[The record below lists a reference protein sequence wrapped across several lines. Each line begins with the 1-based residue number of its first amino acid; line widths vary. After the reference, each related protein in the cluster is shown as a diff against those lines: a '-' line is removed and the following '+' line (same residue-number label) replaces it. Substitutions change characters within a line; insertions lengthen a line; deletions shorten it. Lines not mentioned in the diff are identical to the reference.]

1 MADQAAT
8 LKDMAREGAA
18 LSPGSPGA
26 AVVAVTSG
34 KGGVGK
40 TNIASNL
47 AICLARGG
55 DRVVLMDA
63 DLGLGSV
70 DVLLGV
76 SPAYTMQN
84 MVEDGVP
91 LSDVM
96 LEGPG
101 GIRIL
106 PAGSGALSVTGLSD
120 ERKGALLTELM
131 KLEEDA
137 DILLLDTGAGI
148 SENVLYFCRAAGEV
162 ILVTSPEPT
171 AVTDAYAVI
180 KVLHQ
185 TGSRANIR
193 VLVNNVRRPKEAQDV
208 FESLRRVSERFLGVA
223 LDYCGMVPVDTNVPR
238 SVVQQKAFIQAFPA
252 SPASR
257 AIEDLAMTVVSWNGG
272 EKGVVGIRGFWERII
287 ATRP

>member
-18 LSPGSPGA
+18 LSPGLPRVK
-26 AVVAVTSG
+26 VVAVTSG

-40 TNIASNL
+40 TNIAANL
-47 AICLARGG
+47 AICLSRGG

-70 DVLLGV
+70 DVLLGI
-76 SPAYTMQN
+76 SPVYTMQN
-84 MVEDGVP
+84 MVEDGVQ

-96 LEGPG
+96 MEGPG

-106 PAGSGALSVTGLSD
+106 PAGSGALSVSCLSN
-120 ERKGALLTELM
+120 ERKTALLNELT

-148 SENVLYFCRAAGEV
+148 SENVLYFCKAAGEV

-185 TGSRANIR
+185 TENRANIR

-208 FESLRRVSERFLGVA
+208 FESLRKVSERFLGVA
-223 LDYCGMVPVDTNVPR
+223 LDYCGMVPADANVPR
-238 SVVQQKAFIQAFPA
+238 SVVRQKAFVQAFPA
-252 SPASR
+252 TPASR
-257 AIEDLAMTVVSWNGG
+257 AIEDLALTVVSWDGG
-272 EKGVVGIRGFWERII
+272 ERGVVGMRGFWERVV